1 MRHQNIQQN
10 FLGVIGSLRKVLH
23 MSERVT
29 AGKTDK
35 IWFLIELTQQSFV
48 MLGKEFHNLI

>member
-1 MRHQNIQQN
+1 MPHQNIQHN